1 MLLDKMFHLLDNF
14 VWSSFLLQKY
24 IVFIFKFD
32 IYLNTWNFKLNKY
45 LFILFANILYTNFFL
60 TGVDHVIHLWDLANG
75 NLVAVLK
82 GHTSTIYALCFSREG
97 AILASGDF
105 FFFLWNS

>member
-1 MLLDKMFHLLDNF
+1 M
-14 VWSSFLLQKY
+14 
-24 IVFIFKFD
+24 
-32 IYLNTWNFKLNKY
+32 
-45 LFILFANILYTNFFL
+45 YTNFFL

-105 FFFLWNS
+105 FILFYFFYEILKRRHVTEIFNL